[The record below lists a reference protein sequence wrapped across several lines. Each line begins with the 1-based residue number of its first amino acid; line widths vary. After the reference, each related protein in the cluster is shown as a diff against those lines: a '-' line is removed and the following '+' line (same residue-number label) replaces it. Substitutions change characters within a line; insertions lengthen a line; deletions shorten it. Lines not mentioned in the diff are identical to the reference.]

1 MNTAKVDEVSET
13 LNGQA
18 AERFRQLQ
26 ATLDPCW
33 QGTESFMPD
42 QVGRTLSQE
51 RDILVVPSLSLDQ
64 KELLKVEG
72 YTHYEERQLF
82 SLIQLRN
89 PRTRMIYVTSQPLH
103 PSIIDYYL
111 DLLPG
116 IPSSHARDRLTLLS
130 TYDQS
135 SKPLSQKILERPR
148 LVQRIQQ
155 CLRPEKS
162 YMVCYNSTRLER
174 DLSLQLGVPLFSV
187 DPDLLYWGTKGGSR
201 ELFAKAGIAHPDG
214 CGTVWSVTDLA
225 IATAELWERKPQL
238 EQVVVK
244 LNEGFSGEGNALL
257 DLKQIPEAAPGV
269 ANSGQRT
276 ALIEDHFAN
285 LRFQAPAETWDNF
298 RLRIGELGAIVEC
311 FLAGAGKRSPSV
323 QGRITPDHRVE
334 IISTH
339 DQILGGCDGQIFQGC
354 LFPADGAY
362 RLCLQEL
369 GERVG
374 QHLAQK
380 GAIGHYGVDFLAR
393 PQPDLPTGWDIQA
406 IEINLRKGGTTHPF
420 MTLKFLT
427 DGHYNPLT
435 GLFYSKQGR
444 PKYYIAS
451 DNLQKTQYQ
460 GLLPID
466 LLDIIAHYQLHF
478 DSGTETGTVFHL
490 MGALSEFGKIGLTSV
505 GNSPEEAQF
514 AYDQAIAV
522 LDQETQSPEL

>member
-1 MNTAKVDEVSET
+1 VSEFLCDPTAK
-13 LNGQA
+13 
-18 AERFRQLQ
+18 FRQLQ
-26 ATLDPCW
+26 ATLQSCW
-33 QGTESFMPD
+33 QGTESFVPD
-42 QVGRTLSQE
+42 RVGRTMSQE

-64 KELLKVEG
+64 QELHKVKG
-72 YTHYEERQLF
+72 HTHYEERQLF

-89 PRTRMIYVTSQPLH
+89 PRTRMIYLTSQPLH

-130 TYDQS
+130 TYDPS
-135 SKPLSQKILERPR
+135 SQPLSQKILERPR
-148 LVQRIQQ
+148 LMQRIRQH
-155 CLRPEKS
+155 LRPGKS
-162 YMVCYNSTRLER
+162 YMVCFNSTPLER
-174 DLSLQLGVPLFSV
+174 DLSTQLGVPLFSV

-201 ELFAKAGIAHPDG
+201 QLFAEAGIAHPDG
-214 CGTVWSVTDLA
+214 CGTVWTVRDLA
-225 IATAELWERKPQL
+225 IATAELWERHPDQ

-257 DLKQIPEAAPGV
+257 DLRQISEVAPGR
-269 ANSGQRT
+269 ASSTQRS
-276 ALIEDHFAN
+276 AVILDHFN
-285 LRFQAPAETWDNF
+285 HLRFQAPAENWQNF
-298 RLRIGELGAIVEC
+298 QHRIAELGAIVEC

-354 LFPADGAY
+354 LFPADEAY
-362 RLCLQEL
+362 RLSLQAL
-369 GERVG
+369 GEQVG
-374 QHLAQK
+374 QQLAQK

-393 PQPDLPTGWDIQA
+393 PQTDHPAGWDIQA

-427 DGHYNPLT
+427 DGHYEAET

-451 DNLQKTQYQ
+451 DNLQKNQYQ
-460 GLLPID
+460 GLLPSD
-466 LLDIIAHYQLHF
+466 LLDIIAQYQLHF
-478 DSGTETGTVFHL
+478 DSGTEIGTVFHL

-505 GNSPEEAQF
+505 GNSPEEAQCV
-514 AYDQAIAV
+514 YDQAIAV
-522 LDQETQSPEL
+522 LDQETLRLPLATQDSRSS